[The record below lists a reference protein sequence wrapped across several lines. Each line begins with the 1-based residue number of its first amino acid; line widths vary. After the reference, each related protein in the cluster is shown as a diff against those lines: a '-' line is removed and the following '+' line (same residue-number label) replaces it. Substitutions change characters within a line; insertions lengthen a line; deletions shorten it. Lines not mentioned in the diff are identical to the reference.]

1 LFRGDFDGL
10 RGVVIFRSIDNP
22 TPSQPTMVRPTHKS
36 FELRKAIA
44 AVEVGAFSKFIC
56 RKLSVGKPVSS
67 PALKERLALSQHARN
82 ERYII

>member
-1 LFRGDFDGL
+1 M
-10 RGVVIFRSIDNP
+10 FRSIDNP

-56 RKLSVGKPVSS
+56 RKLSVGKPV
-67 PALKERLALSQHARN
+67 PLRR
-82 ERYII
+82 